1 MTKNESN
8 CSACEALLIERE
20 IIDVLHTYCLAVDS
34 CDEEVFLALWADGAT
49 LDFGDRYTGAPVGF
63 FASVRANRA
72 FIEAMSHHVAN
83 IRMQVTD
90 DKTSA
95 KSTCGVSAIV
105 VPKPATGRQPRV
117 IRGTYHDHWVYERGR
132 WAIRHRR
139 FEKILEIA
147 LGHQ

>member
-1 MTKNESN
+1 
-8 CSACEALLIERE
+8 
-20 IIDVLHTYCLAVDS
+20 
-34 CDEEVFLALWADGAT
+34 
-49 LDFGDRYTGAPVGF
+49 
-63 FASVRANRA
+63 
-72 FIEAMSHHVAN
+72 MSHHVSN